1 VTFLCYAHELVVLAN
16 EVQPPEL
23 SESWFIGG
31 LVTFFLVLFAAL
43 RAFLRRFRLNR

>member
-1 VTFLCYAHELVVLAN
+1 
-16 EVQPPEL
+16 VQPPEL

-31 LVTFFLVLFAAL
+31 LVVFFLTLFIAV